1 VSVNI
6 RPAFREEKRPE
17 LTLAEPM
24 LVTLTTPERLLAAVR
39 RRWWVLTLALVAGS
53 GGGTVA
59 GFLLPAWYESSVSFA
74 VLPTDDPTA
83 PVPMDAN
90 MTALPL
96 FTHIVSSRRVADQV
110 VAQLQLTRAF
120 GKETPQDARVELLKH
135 VTVWSDRKSNVVSLS
150 VEDRVPARAKSIAQA
165 FGEVGRMVNNEIWSA
180 KTSDARKRLEARMTE
195 YSTQLAA
202 AEAEM
207 RAFRERERVVDL
219 PEQIR
224 ASVSEASFLE
234 RMKNERKV
242 SLHFNQGFA
251 GADSPEV
258 RRSQLE
264 AGSAQAA
271 LQGLVHGNSRGPLLA
286 LDNVPRLEQEHARLK
301 RQIDTHSSLYD
312 VLVRQ
317 VEQLRAAETRPGGRA
332 ELLDTPSEPRKPV
345 RPSRVVL
352 LIQGLFFGLLIGLV
366 LVVWPRRLVRR
377 AWSEDSKGAW

>member
-1 VSVNI
+1 MSVSV
-6 RPAFREEKRPE
+6 RPPFREEKRSG
-17 LTLAEPM
+17 LTLAEPV

-39 RRWWVLTLALVAGS
+39 RRWWVLTLALVFGA
-53 GGGTVA
+53 GGGIVA
-59 GFLLPAWYESSVSFA
+59 GFLLPPWYESSISFA

-83 PVPMDAN
+83 PVPTDAN

-96 FTHIVSSRRVADQV
+96 FTHIVSSRRVADDV
-110 VAQLQLTRAF
+110 VAQLQLAGAF
-120 GKETPQDARVELLKH
+120 GKETAQDTRIELLKH

-150 VEDRVPARAKSIAQA
+150 VEDRVPARAKMIAQA
-165 FGEVGRMVNNEIWSA
+165 FGEVARTVNNQIWSA
-180 KTSDARKRLEARMTE
+180 KTSEARMRLEARMNE
-195 YSTQLAA
+195 YSSQLAA

-286 LDNVPRLEQEHARLK
+286 LDAVPRLEQEHARLK
-301 RQIDTHSSLYD
+301 REIDIKSSMLD
-312 VLVRQ
+312 VLARQ
-317 VEQLRAAETRPGGRA
+317 VETLRGAETRPGGRA
-332 ELLDTPSEPRKPV
+332 ELLDTPSETRKPV

-352 LIQGLFFGLLIGLV
+352 LVQGLFFGLLVGLV
-366 LVVWPRRLVRR
+366 LVVWPRRSVRR
-377 AWSEDSKGAW
+377 AWSEESKGAW